1 MTNSSLEQVLQTFIG
16 ESTELL
22 SEMEERLLAL
32 EGQPRDEEILNA
44 LFRTVHTI
52 KGGAGIFG
60 FEPVVDFAHIVENV
74 LDRMRNGQVILARPL
89 AELLLRCKD
98 HLGALVDTVM
108 KGDEASVE
116 LLRLGN
122 DLKSRL
128 NTYMGETGQPS
139 APATET
145 LPYVP
150 SGGRVAKR
158 ESATA
163 LPVEASANVQREEGR
178 VANEAWHLS
187 VRFGPD
193 VLRHG
198 LDPLSC
204 LRYLATLGK
213 VVSATAIWDTLPEPV
228 AFDPETCYLG
238 LEVDLKTSATKQAIA
253 DAFQF
258 VRDEIRIRII
268 PPQAQVGEYLVALEE
283 MTEGDPIRLGEML
296 VKTGALTTYEL
307 EETLRLQAERG
318 RDETSPPRVGEVIV
332 ENSLAVPEVV
342 EAALHR
348 QQQRRDQAISV
359 ARHVRVDAGKLD
371 RLIDLVGE
379 LVVVG
384 ASQGL
389 TAKRLG
395 DATLMESA
403 SVLSRLVEEIREVAL
418 RLRMVQIGETF
429 SRFQRVVRDLARD
442 LDKEVKLEVNGAET
456 ELDKA
461 MVERLADPLT
471 HLVRNSLDHGIERPS
486 DRAAA
491 GKPLQGQLALNAYH
505 DSGSIVIEVADD
517 GRGIDTKRVL
527 AKAIQAG
534 LVSHDAKPSE
544 TEILQLIFEPGL
556 TTAAQVT
563 DLSGRGVGMDVV
575 RRAVEGLRGTIEV
588 ESILGVGTVVRV
600 RLPLTLAIID
610 GFLVGIAGA
619 FYVAPL
625 DMVVECLDLTDAQ
638 GNQGRGY
645 LNLRGEVLPLLWLR
659 RTFATGEAETKV
671 RQSVVVVQYG
681 GRKAGLVVD
690 QLLGEFQTVIKPLGE
705 VFRRLSGI
713 SGATIL
719 GSGEVALILDV
730 PALIQQAAVRT
741 VTTA

>member
-1 MTNSSLEQVLQTFIG
+1 MTNLNLEQVLQTFVG
-16 ESTELL
+16 ESAELL
-22 SEMEERLLAL
+22 LQMEETLLAL
-32 EGQPRDEEILNA
+32 EGQPHDEETLNA

-60 FEPVVDFAHIVENV
+60 FEPVVDFSHIVENV
-74 LDRMRNGQVILARPL
+74 LDRMRNGQLFLDRGL
-89 AELLLRCKD
+89 TELLLRSKD
-98 HLGALVDTVM
+98 HLGALVDMVM
-108 KGDEASVE
+108 KGSNVTAE
-116 LLRLGN
+116 LTQQEN
-122 DLKSRL
+122 DLKKRL
-128 NTYMGETGQPS
+128 NAYLEPTGSSSSVAIASKIFGSTGGFP
-139 APATET
+139 TEST
-145 LPYVP
+145 VNL
-150 SGGRVAKR
+150 A
-158 ESATA
+158 
-163 LPVEASANVQREEGR
+163 REESR

-204 LRYLATLGK
+204 LRYLATLGE
-213 VVSATAIWDTLPEPV
+213 VVSATAIWDKLPDPLD
-228 AFDPETCYLG
+228 FDPETCYLG
-238 LEVDLKTSATKQAIA
+238 LEVDLKTNANKQTIA

-258 VRDEIRIRII
+258 IRDEIRIRIL
-268 PPQAQVGEYLVALEE
+268 PPQAQISDYLLALEE
-283 MTEGDPIRLGEML
+283 MTEGDPMRLGDML

-307 EETLRLQAERG
+307 EETLRLQSTHKHS
-318 RDETSPPRVGEVIV
+318 DETSPPRLGEVIV
-332 ENSLAVPEVV
+332 EHSMAVPEVV

-348 QQQRRDQAISV
+348 QQRRRDQASVV
-359 ARHVRVDAGKLD
+359 ARHVRVDASKLD

-389 TAKRLG
+389 TAKRLE
-395 DATLMESA
+395 DSILTESA

-429 SRFQRVVRDLARD
+429 SRFQRVVRDTARD
-442 LDKEVKLEVNGAET
+442 LDKEVKLEVNGADT

-491 GKPLQGQLALNAYH
+491 GKPVQGQLTLNAYH

-517 GRGIDTKRVL
+517 GRGIDTERVL
-527 AKAIQAG
+527 AKAIDAG
-534 LVSHDAKPSE
+534 LVNRDARPS
-544 TEILQLIFEPGL
+544 TNEILQLIFEPGL
-556 TTAAQVT
+556 TTAAKVT

-575 RRAVEGLRGTIEV
+575 RRAVEALRGTIEI
-588 ESILGVGTVVRV
+588 ESLLGIGTVVRV

-610 GFLVGIAGA
+610 GFLVGTAGS

-625 DMVVECLDLTDAQ
+625 DMVVECLDLTEAQ
-638 GNQGRGY
+638 GKQGRGY
-645 LNLRGEVLPLLWLR
+645 LSLRGEVLPLLCLR
-659 RTFATGEAETKV
+659 HAFAAGEPEEDI

-730 PALIQQAAVRT
+730 PALIQQAAMRT
-741 VTTA
+741 AVAA

>member
-1 MTNSSLEQVLQTFIG
+1 MNTLNLEQAIQTFFS

-22 SEMEERLLAL
+22 AQMEETLLIL
-32 EGQPRDEEILNA
+32 EERPQDEETLNA

-60 FEPVVDFAHIVENV
+60 FDPVVNFSHIVESV
-74 LDRMRNGQVILARPL
+74 LDRLRNREVVVNRTLM
-89 AELLLRCKD
+89 ELLLNCKD
-98 HLGALVDTVM
+98 HLGILVEMAM
-108 KGDEASVE
+108 KGNDTGIGMEFANTEQNLKNQLNIYLKPSVTE
-116 LLRLGN
+116 ILP
-122 DLKSRL
+122 
-128 NTYMGETGQPS
+128 T
-139 APATET
+139 APAKGDVTKTE
-145 LPYVP
+145 
-150 SGGRVAKR
+150 
-158 ESATA
+158 ATA
-163 LPVEASANVQREEGR
+163 TLPVEAAANLERDENCV
-178 VANEAWHLS
+178 VNDAWHLS
-187 VRFGPD
+187 VRFGPN

-204 LRYLATLGK
+204 LRYLATQGEI
-213 VVSATAIWDTLPEPV
+213 VSATAIWDFLPEPD
-228 AFDPETCYLG
+228 AFDPELCYLG

-258 VRDEIRIRII
+258 MRDEISIRIL
-268 PPQAQVGEYLVALEE
+268 PPMAKISEYLQTLEE
-283 MTEGDPIRLGEML
+283 MANGDTLRLGEML

-307 EETLRLQAERG
+307 EEALRCQAKRG
-318 RDETSPPRVGEVIV
+318 HIEGTPPRMGEVMV
-332 ENSLAVPEVV
+332 ENSMAAPELV
-342 EAALHR
+342 EAALHH
-348 QQQRRDQAISV
+348 QQNRRDQV
-359 ARHVRVDAGKLD
+359 AATARNVRVDAAKLD

-384 ASQGL
+384 ASQAL
-389 TAKRLG
+389 MAKRLG
-395 DATLMESA
+395 DAALMESSSA
-403 SVLSRLVEEIREVAL
+403 LSRLVEEIREVAL

-429 SRFQRVVRDLARD
+429 SRFQRVIRDIARD
-442 LDKEVKLEVNGAET
+442 LDKEVKLEVNGADT

-486 DRAAA
+486 ERIAL
-491 GKPLQGQLALNAYH
+491 GKPLHGMLSLNAYH

-517 GRGIDTKRVL
+517 GKGIDSDRVL

-534 LVSHDAKPSE
+534 LVSHDAKP
-544 TEILQLIFEPGL
+544 TDAEIFQFIFEPGL
-556 TTAAQVT
+556 TTASKVT
-563 DLSGRGVGMDVV
+563 DMSGRGVGMDVV
-575 RRAVEGLRGTIEV
+575 RRVVDGLRGTIEV
-588 ESILGVGTVVRV
+588 ESEKGVGTIIRV

-625 DMVVECLDLTDAQ
+625 DMVVECLDFSDTQ
-638 GNQGRGY
+638 HGRGY
-645 LNLRGEVLPLLWLR
+645 LNLRGEVLPLLWLSR
-659 RTFATGEAETKV
+659 AFATSEAHGAEI

-705 VFRRLSGI
+705 IFRRLSGI

-719 GSGEVALILDV
+719 GSGEVALILDI
-730 PALIQQAAVRT
+730 PALIQQAAGRT
-741 VTTA
+741 TITMAA

>member
-1 MTNSSLEQVLQTFIG
+1 VTNLNLEQVLQTFVG
-16 ESTELL
+16 ESAELL
-22 SEMEERLLAL
+22 LQMEETLLAL
-32 EGQPRDEEILNA
+32 EGQPHDEETLNA

-60 FEPVVDFAHIVENV
+60 FEPVVDFSHIVENV
-74 LDRMRNGQVILARPL
+74 LDRMRNGQLFLDRGL
-89 AELLLRCKD
+89 TELLLRSKD
-98 HLGALVDTVM
+98 HLGALVDMVM
-108 KGDEASVE
+108 KGSNVTAE
-116 LLRLGN
+116 LTQQEN
-122 DLKSRL
+122 DLKKRL
-128 NTYMGETGQPS
+128 NAYLEPTGSSSSVAIASKIFGSTGGFP
-139 APATET
+139 TEST
-145 LPYVP
+145 VNL
-150 SGGRVAKR
+150 A
-158 ESATA
+158 
-163 LPVEASANVQREEGR
+163 REESR

-204 LRYLATLGK
+204 LRYLATLGE
-213 VVSATAIWDTLPEPV
+213 VVSATAIWDKLPDPLD
-228 AFDPETCYLG
+228 FDPETCYLG
-238 LEVDLKTSATKQAIA
+238 LEVDLKTNANKQTIA

-258 VRDEIRIRII
+258 IRDEIRIRIL
-268 PPQAQVGEYLVALEE
+268 PPQAQISDYLLALEE
-283 MTEGDPIRLGEML
+283 MTEGDPMRLGDML

-307 EETLRLQAERG
+307 EETLRLQSTHKHS
-318 RDETSPPRVGEVIV
+318 DETSPPRLGEVIV
-332 ENSLAVPEVV
+332 EHSMAVPEVV

-348 QQQRRDQAISV
+348 QQRRRDQASVV
-359 ARHVRVDAGKLD
+359 ARHVRVDASKLD

-389 TAKRLG
+389 TAKRLE
-395 DATLMESA
+395 DSILTESA

-429 SRFQRVVRDLARD
+429 SRFQRVVRDTARD
-442 LDKEVKLEVNGAET
+442 LDKEVKLEVNGADT

-491 GKPLQGQLALNAYH
+491 GKPVQGQLTLNAYH

-517 GRGIDTKRVL
+517 GRGIDTERVL
-527 AKAIQAG
+527 AKAIDAG
-534 LVSHDAKPSE
+534 LVNRDARPS
-544 TEILQLIFEPGL
+544 TNEILQLIFEPGL
-556 TTAAQVT
+556 TTAAKVT

-575 RRAVEGLRGTIEV
+575 RRAVEALRGTIEI
-588 ESILGVGTVVRV
+588 ESLLGIGTVVRV

-610 GFLVGIAGA
+610 GFLVGTAGS

-625 DMVVECLDLTDAQ
+625 DMVVECLDLTEAQ
-638 GNQGRGY
+638 GKQGRGY
-645 LNLRGEVLPLLWLR
+645 LSLRGEVLPLLCLR
-659 RTFATGEAETKV
+659 HAFAAGEPEEDI

-730 PALIQQAAVRT
+730 PALIQQAAMRT
-741 VTTA
+741 AVAA